1 MSDSLQSLIDRS
13 AILSAEV
20 QQRFGALIAG
30 GDFDVDFSAEPRLR
44 FTGEEPLDV
53 RPHLIGSSVDR
64 RTDRTWHW
72 GWDNVNDFPAPVVE
86 LSQGVRTYGAEY
98 GIEELTQPELP
109 VTTDDAP
116 AALTLAAK
124 AITGAWGH
132 YPVPAGGGTTAW
144 VLVDD
149 ARLNPGEPQLKPVV
163 RALAAAITGGEV
175 SDHRAALTAYAQLR
189 GLRTAPLPDGGV
201 RLLCAD
207 GSADVTFDEADRVA
221 SCQAHQPLE
230 GEAAQQYE
238 AAGPLTGT
246 ATYGQVPVTPVA
258 EPAAPQAAAHRAS
271 EAVPADEA
279 GEDEAPAPS
288 STQVEPAEAGPVT
301 AEVGTPEAAAGTKAA
316 EPAEALA
323 AEAGAAPDAGA
334 DQPAKAPAPHSQ
346 DAEPKQEKKG
356 FLKRLFGR

>member
-30 GDFDVDFSAEPRLR
+30 GDFDIDFSAAPRLR

-72 GWDNVNDFPAPVVE
+72 GWDNLNDFPAPVVE
-86 LSQGVRTYGAEY
+86 LSQRVRTYGTEH
-98 GIEELTQPELP
+98 GIEELTQSELP

-124 AITGAWGH
+124 AITGAWAH

-149 ARLNPGEPQLKPVV
+149 ARLDPGEPQLKPVV

-207 GSADVTFDEADRVA
+207 GSADVTFDESDRVA

-246 ATYGQVPVTPVA
+246 ATYGQVLVTPVA
-258 EPAAPQAAAHRAS
+258 EPAAPETAA
-271 EAVPADEA
+271 
-279 GEDEAPAPS
+279 
-288 STQVEPAEAGPVT
+288 
-301 AEVGTPEAAAGTKAA
+301 PEAAPQDA
-316 EPAEALA
+316 PATTPAPEADQ
-323 AEAGAAPDAGA
+323 AAPEVAEEATTAPEAAHEVDATE
-334 DQPAKAPAPHSQ
+334 PTEAPTAPQTQ

-356 FLKRLFGR
+356 LFKRLFGR

>member
-30 GDFDVDFSAEPRLR
+30 GDFDIDFSAAPRLR

-72 GWDNVNDFPAPVVE
+72 GWDNLNDFPAPVVE
-86 LSQGVRTYGAEY
+86 LSQRVRTYGTEH
-98 GIEELTQPELP
+98 GIEELTRPELP

-149 ARLNPGEPQLKPVV
+149 ARLDPGEPQLKPVV

-207 GSADVTFDEADRVA
+207 GSADVTFDESDRVA

-238 AAGPLTGT
+238 TAGPLTGT

-258 EPAAPQAAAHRAS
+258 EPATPEIAEEQAPAPASTRDDPAEAAPEVTEEAAAAPEAAS
-271 EAVPADEA
+271 EADV
-279 GEDEAPAPS
+279 
-288 STQVEPAEAGPVT
+288 TEPTE
-301 AEVGTPEAAAGTKAA
+301 AA
-316 EPAEALA
+316 EPTEAPT
-323 AEAGAAPDAGA
+323 AP
-334 DQPAKAPAPHSQ
+334 QTQ

-356 FLKRLFGR
+356 LFKRLFGR

>member
-13 AILSAEV
+13 AIMSAEV
-20 QQRFGALIAG
+20 QQRFGTLIAG
-30 GDFDVDFSAEPRLR
+30 GDFDIDFSAAPRLR

-72 GWDNVNDFPAPVVE
+72 GWDNLNDFPAPVVE
-86 LSQGVRTYGAEY
+86 LSQRVRTYGTEH

-109 VTTDDAP
+109 VTADDAP
-116 AALTLAAK
+116 ASLTLAAK

-149 ARLNPGEPQLKPVV
+149 ARLDPGEPQLKPVV

-258 EPAAPQAAAHRAS
+258 EPAAPEAAAPKAA
-271 EAVPADEA
+271 EAVPA
-279 GEDEAPAPS
+279 
-288 STQVEPAEAGPVT
+288 TTPV
-301 AEVGTPEAAAGTKAA
+301 PEAVQAAPEVTEEAA
-316 EPAEALA
+316 
-323 AEAGAAPDAGA
+323 AAPDAASEA
-334 DQPAKAPAPHSQ
+334 DVTQPTEAAEPTEAPTAPQTQ

-356 FLKRLFGR
+356 LFKRLFGR

>member
-20 QQRFGALIAG
+20 QQRFGTLIAG
-30 GDFDVDFSAEPRLR
+30 GDFDIDFSAAPRLR

-72 GWDNVNDFPAPVVE
+72 GWDNLNDFPAPVVE
-86 LSQGVRTYGAEY
+86 LSQRVRTYGTEH
-98 GIEELTQPELP
+98 GIDELTRPELP
-109 VTTDDAP
+109 VQSDDTP
-116 AALTLAAK
+116 ASLTLAAK

-149 ARLNPGEPQLKPVV
+149 ARLDPGEPQLKPVV

-246 ATYGQVPVTPVA
+246 ATYEIG
-258 EPAAPQAAAHRAS
+258 RAS
-271 EAVPADEA
+271 CRERV
-279 GEDEAPAPS
+279 
-288 STQVEPAEAGPVT
+288 
-301 AEVGTPEAAAGTKAA
+301 
-316 EPAEALA
+316 
-323 AEAGAAPDAGA
+323 
-334 DQPAKAPAPHSQ
+334 
-346 DAEPKQEKKG
+346 
-356 FLKRLFGR
+356 